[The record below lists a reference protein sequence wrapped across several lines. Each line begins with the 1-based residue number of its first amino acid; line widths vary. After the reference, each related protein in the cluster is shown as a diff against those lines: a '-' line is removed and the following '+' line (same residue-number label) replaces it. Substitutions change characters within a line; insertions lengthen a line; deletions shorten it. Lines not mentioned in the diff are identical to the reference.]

1 MTLTIKESSPLDSLT
16 KPGSTA
22 GSSDSTSNQNSR
34 SNPVCLEVAVTIRS
48 LPGEKGEPSSGSA
61 APMREEA
68 RTVIVF
74 DNGAVLRLGR
84 NLPAGQAVILSNP
97 QGRDVVCRVFGAR
110 NIPTIKGYIEV
121 EFLEPVVDFWGIHKT
136 GEQSNAPNP
145 PGVVVKPPQVV
156 TQPQNVPNEPPA
168 SQTAPARVAPTAPVL
183 VVPAWRA
190 PSLDDIAGAVS
201 TSPTPVAQ
209 TKVPESTPRISAS
222 RNADESTRDT
232 VPAFKPFTPANA
244 PVVAVDP
251 TPHSSTWEET
261 SAPARKPS
269 TSNDVLGKFSASNAS
284 LVSSS
289 SESRG
294 KTPLIIAG
302 AAVFLIGLGTGLF
315 FMHRGS
321 SASPSAA
328 PIAAASQTTT
338 PDLPAPT
345 SVRTPPV
352 VTRATEEEVPPSAP
366 VPTPVSEVPIKE
378 SAVAP
383 PPPAP
388 QSVRRAASTPEVNQP
403 DHVDMRQPDRSAQRS
418 LPIHDLKMSAPTVES
433 RSGRLVDASV
443 PNIGDAPT
451 TSAAIGAPGGGLIPP
466 ISRTNNPPAP
476 PVPVVGLGSSG
487 KTATEPK
494 LISSTRPMYPQL
506 AKQGN
511 VEGDVVVSA
520 DIDATGKV
528 AGAKV
533 VSGPMYLRQAAVDA
547 VQNWKYEPAM
557 LNGRPTSAQITI
569 KIQFRLK

>member
-1 MTLTIKESSPLDSLT
+1 
-16 KPGSTA
+16 
-22 GSSDSTSNQNSR
+22 
-34 SNPVCLEVAVTIRS
+34 
-48 LPGEKGEPSSGSA
+48 
-61 APMREEA
+61 
-68 RTVIVF
+68 
-74 DNGAVLRLGR
+74 
-84 NLPAGQAVILSNP
+84 
-97 QGRDVVCRVFGAR
+97 
-110 NIPTIKGYIEV
+110 
-121 EFLEPVVDFWGIHKT
+121 
-136 GEQSNAPNP
+136 
-145 PGVVVKPPQVV
+145 
-156 TQPQNVPNEPPA
+156 
-168 SQTAPARVAPTAPVL
+168 
-183 VVPAWRA
+183 
-190 PSLDDIAGAVS
+190 
-201 TSPTPVAQ
+201 
-209 TKVPESTPRISAS
+209 
-222 RNADESTRDT
+222 
-232 VPAFKPFTPANA
+232 
-244 PVVAVDP
+244 
-251 TPHSSTWEET
+251 
-261 SAPARKPS
+261 
-269 TSNDVLGKFSASNAS
+269 
-284 LVSSS
+284 
-289 SESRG
+289 
-294 KTPLIIAG
+294 
-302 AAVFLIGLGTGLF
+302 
-315 FMHRGS
+315 MHRGI

-345 SVRTPPV
+345 SVGTPPV
-352 VTRATEEEVPPSAP
+352 VARATEEEVPPSAP

-466 ISRTNNPPAP
+466 ISRANNPPAP
-476 PVPVVGLGSSG
+476 PVPVVGLGSSW